1 MSENDIS
8 LFEYNEE
15 TGQVEYVPSEEE
27 IGEESAVVESGLVAP
42 ADSSAGSVLPSEM
55 EGEEIVEENEVPVG
69 SDNSSDGSVDSVLDN
84 VQIMQALLASTP
96 ASGSL
101 SSSTID
107 YFDRLVSGLPSDYAY
122 VAYRNDA
129 DDSYAGT
136 IIYGG
141 DYDVSGDSIVFGEG
155 AKAVDVYR
163 RGGSGYQN
171 YITYDTSDAS
181 DSVVTVSDSGTILYY
196 TNAFE
201 GYPVLGN
208 YYRPVGFS
216 SLIVVGLLA
225 SFATCILSRLFN
237 RNRG

>member
-1 MSENDIS
+1 MPENDIS

-27 IGEESAVVESGLVAP
+27 MGEEGAVNESGLVAP
-42 ADSSAGSVLPSEM
+42 ADSSAGSVFPSEM
-55 EGEEIVEENEVPVG
+55 EGEEIVEENEVSLG
-69 SDNSSDGSVDSVLDN
+69 SDNSSDGGSDSVLDN

-107 YFDRLVSGLPSDYAY
+107 YFDRLVSGLPSDYVY
-122 VAYRNDA
+122 VAYRNDVN
-129 DDSYAGT
+129 DSYAGT

-155 AKAVDVYR
+155 AKSVDVYR
-163 RGGSGYQN
+163 RDGSGYQN
-171 YITYDTSDAS
+171 YITYDTSNAT
-181 DSVVTVSDSGTILYY
+181 DSVVTVSNSGTILYY

-225 SFATCILSRLFN
+225 SFATSIN
-237 RNRG
+237 KGM